1 MLGGDRGRIG
11 RLHQQGIC
19 ATMAD
24 IRDWRNLCWPDFEGL
39 DPATTIALQPC
50 GAIEQHGPHLPVAV
64 DALIAEEIARRA
76 AARVTG
82 AVTVLILPTTQ
93 VGKST
98 EHIAYPGTLTLEA
111 ETLTALWTEIGES
124 VARAGLRKIVFL
136 NAHGGQPQVVDIVA
150 RRLRV
155 RHGMVALSSGWWSVG
170 FPDDLVP
177 DSERHGI
184 HAGAVETAMM
194 LHLAPDLVRMDRAEN
209 FVPANATVAETCRRL
224 RLVGPMQLGWM
235 AQDLHPSGAAGN
247 AAAATAA
254 LGAAIVDAV
263 TQRYAELLEEVA
275 AYPLDAIR
283 AR

>member
-1 MLGGDRGRIG
+1 MGNVS
-11 RLHQQGIC
+11 
-19 ATMAD
+19 TMAD
-24 IRDWRNLCWPDFEGL
+24 IRDWRNLCWPDFTVL

-150 RRLRV
+150 RRLRA

-170 FPDDLVP
+170 FPDELAP
-177 DSERHGI
+177 EAERRHGI
-184 HAGAVETAMM
+184 HAGLVETAMM
-194 LHLAPDLVRMDRAEN
+194 LHLAPGLVRMERAEN
-209 FVPANATVAETCRRL
+209 FIPANATVAETYRRL
-224 RLVGPMQLGWM
+224 RMVGPMQLGWM
-235 AQDLHPSGAAGN
+235 AQDLHPSGAAGD
-247 AAAATAA
+247 ASAATAA

-263 TQRYAELLEEVA
+263 TARYAELLEEVA

-283 AR
+283 TR